1 MSSVNE
7 SLRSTGLTFRAS
19 ATSCLCAASI
29 SPQLTLWSEDFHVN
43 PSALPE
49 SGADTT
55 TSDGSGLSSSGWC
68 EKCDPIGSS
77 LRTCL
82 LSELSGPTASS
93 LIWSKRA
100 TPLGRSWWV
109 LTTSERPTDASASSS
124 WPTASARDWKDTP
137 GMARESTN
145 ADGSTR
151 NRVDQLPR
159 AVFAAPSSW
168 PTPTAETYGTA
179 NNWCPGDGRE
189 AYATKGRPSLEG
201 MARLLTWPTPRAEDS
216 ESTGAHGARID
227 TLTAATRVTGN
238 WPTPTAGDADA
249 SGNRNLAGSKAHA
262 GTSLTDA
269 VLGGQRPRGPLDPA
283 SSSTDGSRPG
293 SWPTP
298 KASNGGPE
306 SGARK
311 KELGRLTSGGGD
323 LQSAV
328 GHSPAAKLN
337 PDWVSVLMG
346 FPADWLHGIDVPVS
360 KPSATRSSRPS
371 RKRSGGQS

>member
-1 MSSVNE
+1 
-7 SLRSTGLTFRAS
+7 
-19 ATSCLCAASI
+19 
-29 SPQLTLWSEDFHVN
+29 
-43 PSALPE
+43 
-49 SGADTT
+49 
-55 TSDGSGLSSSGWC
+55 
-68 EKCDPIGSS
+68 
-77 LRTCL
+77 
-82 LSELSGPTASS
+82 
-93 LIWSKRA
+93 
-100 TPLGRSWWV
+100 
-109 LTTSERPTDASASSS
+109 
-124 WPTASARDWKDTP
+124 
-137 GMARESTN
+137 
-145 ADGSTR
+145 
-151 NRVDQLPR
+151 VDQLPR

-179 NNWCPGDGRE
+179 NNGCPGDGRE

-249 SGNRNLAGSKAHA
+249 SGNRNLAGSKEHA

-283 SSSTDGSRPG
+283 SSSTDGSRPA
-293 SWPTP
+293 SSLWPTP
-298 KASNGGPE
+298 ASESADGGTKGLDGGA
-306 SGARK
+306 GARSMLPPSFGK
-311 KELGRLTSGGGD
+311 GWR
-323 LQSAV
+323 
-328 GHSPAAKLN
+328 AKLN

-371 RKRSGGQS
+371 RRRSVTPSTQRKAA